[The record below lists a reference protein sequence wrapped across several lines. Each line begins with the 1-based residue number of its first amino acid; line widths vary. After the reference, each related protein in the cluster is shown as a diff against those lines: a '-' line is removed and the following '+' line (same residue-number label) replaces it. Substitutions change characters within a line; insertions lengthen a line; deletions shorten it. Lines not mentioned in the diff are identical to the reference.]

1 MYTQVDN
8 NILLGNHVSNIKY
21 GNKLYMIQM
30 KFHHG
35 SNQSYATVSTIII
48 FNLIIKDIIHQYN
61 MLPTF

>member
-21 GNKLYMIQM
+21 GNKSYMIQM
-30 KFHHG
+30 KFHHD
-35 SNQSYATVSTIII
+35 SKSYATVSKIII
-48 FNLIIKDIIHQYN
+48 VNLIIKDIIHQYN